1 MVVATRRDP
10 NRTNR
15 ASIHGMIVALLSPI
29 MNIDESSLAAYQNQ
43 VAAMRTS
50 PYLDFPAHVHLETNA
65 LCNAACNFC
74 PYPTLER
81 RGAKMPD
88 ALINKIIEDLHDI
101 PQNLAFQL
109 SPFKVNEPFLDTRL
123 FSILAHIN
131 ERLPN
136 ASLTL
141 TTNATALTAKQLSRL
156 SSVRNL
162 RYLWISM
169 NDHREAEYEAT
180 MQLPYRRTIERLRM
194 IHAARA
200 DNRLALRIV
209 MSRVGDGST
218 ADVEF
223 VRWVQ
228 REFPLFEASVF
239 QRGNWLSQ
247 VDTPTAPAPRLGCA
261 RWFELSITATGVV
274 AHCCMDG
281 AAKYPI
287 GDVSNRH
294 VLEVYNAPEYRRL
307 RERTMFRQDAEPCNR
322 CSFF

>member
-1 MVVATRRDP
+1 
-10 NRTNR
+10 
-15 ASIHGMIVALLSPI
+15 MIVALLSLI
-29 MNIDESSLAAYQNQ
+29 MNVDERSLAAYQNQ
-43 VAAMRTS
+43 IAAMRKS
-50 PYLDFPAHVHLETNA
+50 PYLNFPAHVHLETNA

-88 ALINKIIEDLHDI
+88 ALINKIIEDLRGI
-101 PQNLAFQL
+101 PSSLEFQL

-123 FSILAHIN
+123 FSILAQIN

-136 ASLTL
+136 AELTL
-141 TTNATALTAKQLSRL
+141 TTNASALTAKQLARL
-156 SSVRNL
+156 SDVRNL

-180 MQLPYRRTIERLRM
+180 MQLPYRRTLERLRM
-194 IHAARA
+194 IHEACASK
-200 DNRLALRIV
+200 RLGLRIV
-209 MSRVGDGST
+209 MSRVGDASG

-247 VDTPTAPAPRLGCA
+247 VDTPTSPAPRVGCV
-261 RWFELSITATGVV
+261 RWFDLSITATGIV

-287 GDVSNRH
+287 GDVSRQN
-294 VLEVYNAPEYRRL
+294 VLEVYNAPAYRRL
-307 RERTMFRQDAEPCNR
+307 REHTMFRQDAEPCNR

>member
-1 MVVATRRDP
+1 
-10 NRTNR
+10 
-15 ASIHGMIVALLSPI
+15 
-29 MNIDESSLAAYQNQ
+29 MNVDERSLAAYQNQ
-43 VAAMRTS
+43 VEAMRKS

-88 ALINKIIEDLHDI
+88 ALITKIIEDLRDI
-101 PQNLAFQL
+101 PQDLSFQL

-123 FSILAHIN
+123 FSILAQIN
-131 ERLPN
+131 QRLPN

-141 TTNATALTAKQLSRL
+141 TTNASAITEKQLARL
-156 SSVRNL
+156 GGVRNL
-162 RYLWISM
+162 VYLWISM

-180 MQLPYRRTIERLRM
+180 MKLPYRRTIERMRM

-200 DNRLALRIV
+200 TNRLRLRIV
-209 MSRVGDGST
+209 LSRVGDGTSG
-218 ADVEF
+218 DIDF

-247 VDTPTAPAPRLGCA
+247 VHTPTSPAPRVGCV
-261 RWFELSITATGVV
+261 RWFDLSITATGIV

-287 GDVSNRH
+287 GDVSRQH
-294 VLEVYNAPEYRRL
+294 VLEVYNAPAYRRL
-307 RERTMFRQDAEPCNR
+307 REHTARRQDTEPCNR

>member
-1 MVVATRRDP
+1 
-10 NRTNR
+10 
-15 ASIHGMIVALLSPI
+15 MIVALLARI
-29 MNIDESSLAAYQNQ
+29 MTVDQQSLTAYQNQ
-43 VAAMRTS
+43 VEAMRKS
-50 PYLDFPAHVHLETNA
+50 AYLDYPAHVHLETNA

-81 RGAKMPD
+81 RGTKMPD
-88 ALINKIIEDLHDI
+88 ALISKIIEDLRAI
-101 PQNLAFQL
+101 PATLAFQL

-123 FSILAHIN
+123 FGVLARIN

-136 ASLTL
+136 ASITL
-141 TTNATALTAKQLSRL
+141 TTNASALTQKQLGRL
-156 SSVRNL
+156 GGVRNL
-162 RYLWISM
+162 DYLWISM

-180 MQLPYRRTIERLRM
+180 MQLPYRRTLERLRM

-200 DNRLALRIV
+200 SKRLALRIV
-209 MSRVGDGST
+209 MSRVGDGSA

-223 VRWVQ
+223 VKWVG
-228 REFPLFEASVF
+228 REYPLFEASVF

-247 VDTPTAPAPRLGCA
+247 VDTPTESAPRVGCI
-261 RWFELSITATGVV
+261 RWFDLSITATGVV

-287 GDVSNRH
+287 GDVSRQH
-294 VLEVYNAPEYRRL
+294 VLEVYNAPAYRRL
-307 RERTMFRQDAEPCNR
+307 REHTARRQDVEPCNR

>member
-1 MVVATRRDP
+1 
-10 NRTNR
+10 
-15 ASIHGMIVALLSPI
+15 MIVAAIPTI
-29 MNIDESSLAAYQNQ
+29 MTVDERSLAAYQNQ
-43 VAAMRTS
+43 VDAMRKS

-81 RGAKMPD
+81 KGTRMSD
-88 ALINKIIEDLHDI
+88 ALIAKIIEDLRDI
-101 PQNLAFQL
+101 PQKLPFQL

-123 FSILAHIN
+123 FSILAQIN
-131 ERLPN
+131 EGLPN

-141 TTNATALTAKQLSRL
+141 TTNASALTEKQLAKL
-156 SSVRNL
+156 GGVRNL
-162 RYLWISM
+162 VYLWISM

-180 MQLPYRRTIERLRM
+180 MQLPYRRTIERMRM

-200 DNRLALRIV
+200 AGRLALRV
-209 MSRVGDGST
+209 VLSRVGDGS
-218 ADVEF
+218 ADDVEF

-239 QRGNWLSQ
+239 QRGDWLSQ
-247 VDTPTAPAPRLGCA
+247 VDTPTASAPRVGCV
-261 RWFELSITATGVV
+261 RWFDLSITATGIV

-287 GDVSNRH
+287 GDVSRQH
-294 VLEVYNAPEYRRL
+294 VLEVYNAPAYRRL
-307 RERTMFRQDAEPCNR
+307 REQTARRQDAEPCNR